1 MPLEFNIINY
11 NSPEYQKALRLR
23 EDVMRKPL
31 GLLLSEEDVKDDGKR
46 IHISEDIIMM
56 SSFANDEL
64 ICGCSLRIIHH
75 KIAHIYSVFV
85 KQELQNKGFGQR
97 LMAYAENYAKSQGAK
112 RLYVEGRK
120 AAKNFYQKCGFSSCG
135 LEYID
140 MNIVHQD
147 MRKDIA

>member
-46 IHISEDIIMM
+46 IHRSKDIIMM
-56 SSFANDEL
+56 SSFAVVL
-64 ICGCSLRIIHH
+64 Y

>member
-46 IHISEDIIMM
+46 IHIGGYY
-56 SSFANDEL
+56 NDEL

-112 RLYVEGRK
+112 RLFVEGRK

>member
-46 IHISEDIIMM
+46 IHISKDIIMM
-56 SSFANDEL
+56 SSFAVVL
-64 ICGCSLRIIHH
+64 Y